1 MTIRAQITKAVKLRD
16 EEFNVMATKYFS
28 KKMKTAASRK
38 KFFVSIGGKTD
49 RTGKL
54 IIGR

>member
-16 EEFNVMATKYFS
+16 EEFNVMATNYFS

-38 KFFVSIGGKTD
+38 KFFASIGGKTD